1 MVQCSHLYVTTG
13 KTIALTIR
21 TFVSKVLS
29 LLFNILSRF
38 VIAFLPRSKP
48 LLISWLQS
56 SCAVI
61 LEPKKMK
68 SVAVST
74 FFPFYLPWSDRIRE
88 AWGHKES
95 DMTEWTELMGSDAMI
110 LVFWMLCFKPAF
122 SLSSFI
128 LIKRL
133 FSSFSLSAIIVV
145 SSAYLRLLIFLWQS
159 WFQLVIHPV
168 RHFTWCTLHI
178 S

>member
-1 MVQCSHLYVTTG
+1 MFTGRTDVEAETPIVWPPHEKNWLIWKDPHAGKDWWQEVKGMTEDEMVGWHHWVNGMSLG
-13 KTIALTIR
+13 KLR
-21 TFVSKVLS
+21 ELV
-29 LLFNILSRF
+29 
-38 VIAFLPRSKP
+38 
-48 LLISWLQS
+48 
-56 SCAVI
+56 
-61 LEPKKMK
+61 M
-68 SVAVST
+68 
-74 FFPFYLPWSDRIRE
+74 DRE